1 MIPRTTLKLKH
12 IDLAGI
18 KLPEASGGRREGEA
32 GEGKRAAAANKTAA
46 IAPLDFGT

>member
-18 KLPEASGGRREGEA
+18 KLPEASGGRREGEWWSRFQYF
-32 GEGKRAAAANKTAA
+32 EN
-46 IAPLDFGT
+46 L